1 MFDIFAEIN
10 RITRQHCEIMGYPA
24 PPVLKPVAPVPQVDR
39 SIYNLLKHCRPHLA
53 DCAIDGRGDSRAV
66 LRWLDEAIAAAEQA
80 QGIAIPEG
88 LRK

>member
-1 MFDIFAEIN
+1 MFDIFQVIN
-10 RITRQHCEIMGYPA
+10 HVNRAHAKIMGYPV
-24 PPVLKPVAPVPQVDR
+24 PPELKPVACAPPVDR

-53 DCAIDGRGDSRAV
+53 DRAVDGRGDSRAV